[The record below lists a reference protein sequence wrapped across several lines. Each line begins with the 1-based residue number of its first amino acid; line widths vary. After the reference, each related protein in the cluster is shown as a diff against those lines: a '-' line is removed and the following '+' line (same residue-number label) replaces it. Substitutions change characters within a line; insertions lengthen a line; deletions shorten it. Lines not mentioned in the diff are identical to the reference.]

1 MLPMLMFFNLGYDF
15 YANACLFLQIVLLY
29 SKVPLTETFS
39 MKFLLKQVKQEL
51 KRDNKHDQKTM
62 NLGSLMSLKSSLFMI
77 SGSKK
82 SFSVSESQLE
92 PESET
97 EPAVDSNIK
106 EGSSLSFSES
116 SSPALIGVEKSGFTF
131 AEIHMS

>member
-1 MLPMLMFFNLGYDF
+1 MLMFFNLGCDF
-15 YANACLFLQIVLLY
+15 HSNTCLFLQIVLTY
-29 SKVPLTETFS
+29 NKVPLTETFS

-92 PESET
+92 AESET

>member
-1 MLPMLMFFNLGYDF
+1 
-15 YANACLFLQIVLLY
+15 
-29 SKVPLTETFS
+29 
-39 MKFLLKQVKQEL
+39 
-51 KRDNKHDQKTM
+51 M
-62 NLGSLMSLKSSLFMI
+62 NLGSIMSLKSSLFMI

-92 PESET
+92 AESET